1 MLSPQQ
7 IEQIISVFK
16 PFNPTKLGIFG
27 SYARGENTAQSDID
41 IMYAFQDGI
50 GLFQLV
56 KIKDTLEKLLDKKID
71 LVSEKYINEKIKPFI
86 SKDLK
91 VIYKSK

>member
-1 MLSPQQ
+1 MLSSQQ

-71 LVSEKYINEKIKPFI
+71 LVSEKYINEKIKPII

-91 VIYKSK
+91 VIYESK

>member
-1 MLSPQQ
+1 MLSSQQ

-91 VIYKSK
+91 VIYESK